1 MARVAQLRNAYV
13 RSMASLVVSLLAVL
27 LVTQSTAQAAPP
39 AESASR
45 PGVSY
50 TAAPAGSAEITY
62 RKIFKTSYPEFV
74 EIKINESG
82 SGTYD
87 IRQLD
92 EDPNPQPFEISAP
105 LAERIFSLA
114 AKLHDFQG
122 VDLDVHRR
130 LANLGEKTFEYQ
142 NGAEKHETK
151 FNYSLD
157 ESASQLVNIFEGL
170 ARQTS
175 DISDLARTMR
185 YDRLGV
191 NDVLL
196 QIESDLNNKQIPEP
210 ERLLPVLDQLAGDDK
225 ILEIARQRARTLAG
239 HIRSGH

>member
-1 MARVAQLRNAYV
+1 MLRVSQLRNA
-13 RSMASLVVSLLAVL
+13 RARAIPSLVLSLLAIFL
-27 LVTQSTAQAAPP
+27 ATQSTSQAATP
-39 AESASR
+39 AKSALPSAA
-45 PGVSY
+45 SS
-50 TAAPAGSAEITY
+50 AAPTGGAEITY

-92 EDPNPQPFEISAP
+92 EDANPQPFAIGAP

-114 AKLHDFQG
+114 AKLHNFQG

-130 LANLGEKTFEYQ
+130 LANLGEKTFEYE

-151 FNYSLD
+151 FNYTLD

-170 ARQTS
+170 ARQTA

-210 ERLLPVLDQLAGDDK
+210 ERLLPILDQLAGDDK
-225 ILEIARQRARTLAG
+225 LLDIARQRARTLAG